1 MLYFRSYRWQ
11 VLQKNFAIL
20 QESNGDGV
28 FVLEKLRESVL
39 TEQFQANISD
49 VSSENVP
56 QYFWWDYS
64 FCKSFPRETHKTVG
78 LIWWV

>member
-1 MLYFRSYRWQ
+1 MLNFYYTFILFCNHYLDIDQMLYFRSYRRQ

-28 FVLEKLRESVL
+28 FALEKLRESVL

-56 QYFWWDYS
+56 QYF
-64 FCKSFPRETHKTVG
+64 
-78 LIWWV
+78 